1 MNLDV
6 DNLINF
12 FEKYSQ
18 GPNKIEVGEQDAGG
32 AGTGGA
38 GGGGGTGKGN
48 SPSKWADTVGGPKR
62 GVANSLPK
70 KGQYWNQIVGGPTRG
85 VANKLGTA

>member
-6 DNLINF
+6 DFLINF
-12 FEKYSQ
+12 LEKYSK
-18 GPNKIEVGEQDAGG
+18 NSKKEMGEQDAGG
-32 AGTGGA
+32 EGGA
-38 GGGGGTGKGN
+38 TGGKGN
-48 SPSKWADTVGGPKR
+48 TPSKWADTVGGPAR

-70 KGQYWNQIVGGPTRG
+70 KGQYWAQIHGGPKRG

>member
-6 DNLINF
+6 ENLIKF
-12 FEKYSQ
+12 FEKHTLNSSKQ
-18 GPNKIEVGEQDAGG
+18 EMGEQE
-32 AGTGGA
+32 A
-38 GGGGGTGKGN
+38 GGGGTTGGKGN
-48 SPSKWADTVGGPKR
+48 NPSKWADTVGGPKR

-70 KGQYWNQIVGGPTRG
+70 KGQFWAQIHGGPARG

>member
-12 FEKYSQ
+12 FEKYSDK
-18 GPNKIEVGEQDAGG
+18 PSKKEIDEQDAGG
-32 AGTGGA
+32 GET
-38 GGGGGTGKGN
+38 GGGGN
-48 SPSKWADTVGGPKR
+48 NPSKWADTVGGPKR

-70 KGQYWNQIVGGPTRG
+70 KGQFWSQILGGPNRG

>member
-12 FEKYSQ
+12 FEKNTTNIS
-18 GPNKIEVGEQDAGG
+18 KKEMGEQDAG
-32 AGTGGA
+32 AGGA
-38 GGGGGTGKGN
+38 AGGKGN
-48 SPSKWADTVGGPKR
+48 NPSKWADTVGGPKR

-70 KGQYWNQIVGGPTRG
+70 KGQFWAQIHGGPARG